1 MFESNHS
8 LNSTYNWRQIRLK
21 LSTEPKANPQI
32 TPNLFTRFSISRL
45 VHVSRTKLLIMHRAL
60 KRPKVTV
67 IQTKVQNNSIFQC
80 HELLNAP
87 LKTVLSAKFSLPSN
101 FNLEFFSGTSTNI
114 EKNLIPFVSLL
125 FAEWHSPVC
134 GITICNSFKANLQFC
149 V

>member
-21 LSTEPKANPQI
+21 LSTEPKAKPQI

-45 VHVSRTKLLIMHRAL
+45 VHVARTKLL

-101 FNLEFFSGTSTNI
+101 FNLEFFFQEPVRISKKTSFPLLACYLPSGTVQF
-114 EKNLIPFVSLL
+114 LV
-125 FAEWHSPVC
+125 
-134 GITICNSFKANLQFC
+134 LQFAILLKQTFSFVFKTC
-149 V
+149 A

>member
-21 LSTEPKANPQI
+21 LSTEPKAKPQI

-45 VHVSRTKLLIMHRAL
+45 VHVARTKLL

-87 LKTVLSAKFSLPSN
+87 LKTVLSAKFFSTVQLQSRIFFQEPVRISKKTSFPLLACYLPS
-101 FNLEFFSGTSTNI
+101 GTVQ
-114 EKNLIPFVSLL
+114 FV
-125 FAEWHSPVC
+125 V
-134 GITICNSFKANLQFC
+134 LQFAILLKQTFSFVFKTC
-149 V
+149 A

>member
-21 LSTEPKANPQI
+21 LSTEPKAKPQI

-45 VHVSRTKLLIMHRAL
+45 VHVSRTKLL

-87 LKTVLSAKFSLPSN
+87 LKTVLFAKFSLPSN

-125 FAEWHSPVC
+125 FTEWHNPVC
-134 GITICNSFKANLQFC
+134 GIAICNSLKANLQFC

>member
-21 LSTEPKANPQI
+21 LSTEPKAKPQI
-32 TPNLFTRFSISRL
+32 TPIFSRGFPISRL
-45 VHVSRTKLLIMHRAL
+45 VHVSRTKLL
-60 KRPKVTV
+60 KRPKVNV
-67 IQTKVQNNSIFQC
+67 IQTKVQNNSSFQC

-101 FNLEFFSGTSTNI
+101 FNLDFFQEPVRISK
-114 EKNLIPFVSLL
+114 KNLMPFVSLL
-125 FAEWHSPVC
+125 FAVWHSPVC
-134 GITICNSFKANLQFC
+134 GIAICNSFKANLQFR

>member
-21 LSTEPKANPQI
+21 LSTEPKAKPQI

-45 VHVSRTKLLIMHRAL
+45 VHVTRTKLL

-67 IQTKVQNNSIFQC
+67 IQTKVQNNSSFQC

-101 FNLEFFSGTSTNI
+101 FNLDFFRNQYEYRKKTSC
-114 EKNLIPFVSLL
+114 PLL
-125 FAEWHSPVC
+125 ACYLPC
-134 GITICNSFKANLQFC
+134 GIVQFVVLQFAILLKQTFSFVFKTC
-149 V
+149 A